1 MSRESAC
8 GSDDRPD
15 FPSYRTIGFPNI
27 KELRAALGR
36 RVFRAGNLEETVDY
50 SHRTTAEYLAAAWLA
65 KKVQAGFPIRRVR
78 ALIGIGG
85 CPASEL
91 RGIHA
96 WLPVFL
102 PEYADL
108 LIEADPFGVLTYGD
122 AASLEPSRRKLLLEA
137 LARLATVGPWF
148 RTNNWSARGL
158 GALAGTDMVEPFKAV
173 LRSDPPNFNLRSVV
187 FDALANGV
195 CLPELEPDLIKVLS
209 DESLPY
215 LERVDAAQALAKSSE
230 PGKQATIQQYYNL
243 RRTGNAIRLRANIL
257 AILYGEFDS
266 AETAEL
272 LLDTLGCEDDLPV
285 GSLSSLPN
293 RIPLSAIPPV
303 LDRLEMRFAR
313 EGPDRSWR
321 NTFEVFYTFDRLL
334 LRVLK
339 EFPGEIRVDKLRAW
353 LGFRLAMNRFE
364 EIGLTVEIKEELS
377 RRSE

>member
-1 MSRESAC
+1 LSDPGLLTKAYADLFTHTGGRFLKGDARRLSSHPSGWSLVSDKGFEVDALSGETVQRNSLLNPQNLLMLADVVEKGDWPKKRRDLYHAATELLLQERSPTRSRFGEGVYTPDELREAAGVICAVRVIADVEGISLRE
-8 GSDDRPD
+8 SDDRPD

-65 KKVQAGFPIRRVR
+65 KKVQAGFPIGRVR

-102 PEYADL
+102 PEHADL

-158 GALAGTDMVEPFKAV
+158 GALAGTDMVEPFRAV

-187 FDALANGV
+187 FDVLANGV
-195 CLPELEPDLIKVLS
+195 CLPELEPDLINGN
-209 DESLPY
+209 Y
-215 LERVDAAQALAKSSE
+215 QVDV
-230 PGKQATIQQYYNL
+230 P
-243 RRTGNAIRLRANIL
+243 
-257 AILYGEFDS
+257 
-266 AETAEL
+266 
-272 LLDTLGCEDDLPV
+272 
-285 GSLSSLPN
+285 
-293 RIPLSAIPPV
+293 
-303 LDRLEMRFAR
+303 
-313 EGPDRSWR
+313 
-321 NTFEVFYTFDRLL
+321 
-334 LRVLK
+334 
-339 EFPGEIRVDKLRAW
+339 
-353 LGFRLAMNRFE
+353 
-364 EIGLTVEIKEELS
+364 
-377 RRSE
+377 